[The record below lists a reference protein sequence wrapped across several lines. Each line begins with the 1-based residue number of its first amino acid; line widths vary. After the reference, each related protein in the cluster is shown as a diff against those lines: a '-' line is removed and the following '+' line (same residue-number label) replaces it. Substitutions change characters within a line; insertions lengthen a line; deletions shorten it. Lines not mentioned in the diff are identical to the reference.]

1 MPKRGSL
8 KNMKVLRM
16 GFGREDMQNKKRNY
30 GKQKRNYGKQKR
42 KPFF

>member
-16 GFGREDMQNKKRNY
+16 GFGREDMQNKKKETMENKK
-30 GKQKRNYGKQKR
+30 GN
-42 KPFF
+42 PF